1 MRESLVPVSGSHKSI
16 QSTASSPQSPQPW
29 RWKSIQFDHFR
40 TSSNPTGQWPTNYKV
55 APSRENPHW
64 ETVQADGRRRRH
76 PPFIFEKMLKID
88 FFCQPWS
95 RWRTRWLWGWDW
107 PKRFQSICH
116 RGEVGPRII
125 PPLSHKDEIK
135 LSCFKRKFRN
145 FHSRAQPASWQ
156 VGNGDGKVKVT
167 VMVKE
172 PSSMQD
178 WGIAELVDEDYDI
191 MQRTSWQGLW
201 KTSLAWSR
209 LNSSPASSSFTPGLP
224 WVKWIDDSSEVFSD
238 YMYIYR
244 NWPGLF
250 CWGRWSWRRQ

>member
-1 MRESLVPVSGSHKSI
+1 M
-16 QSTASSPQSPQPW
+16 
-29 RWKSIQFDHFR
+29 
-40 TSSNPTGQWPTNYKV
+40 
-55 APSRENPHW
+55 
-64 ETVQADGRRRRH
+64 
-76 PPFIFEKMLKID
+76 
-88 FFCQPWS
+88 
-95 RWRTRWLWGWDW
+95 
-107 PKRFQSICH
+107 
-116 RGEVGPRII
+116 
-125 PPLSHKDEIK
+125 
-135 LSCFKRKFRN
+135 SCFRRKFKNSR
-145 FHSRAQPASWQ
+145 RAQPTSWQ

-238 YMYIYR
+238 YMYIQKLTWAFLLGKVILTTSITSVSVRATWKFYVPFITWVKFKIWYGSPASMFKPLR
-244 NWPGLF
+244 VKFIVLWVSPAQTRALCLHPQPPTCEKHLGNYQITFPLRLSQYF
-250 CWGRWSWRRQ
+250 SSPVYPFVWGIILLGTKKIERESPCNHSFDIYSARYAFF

>member
-1 MRESLVPVSGSHKSI
+1 MEEDVGIHLLFLRKC
-16 QSTASSPQSPQPW
+16 W
-29 RWKSIQFDHFR
+29 RLTF
-40 TSSNPTGQWPTNYKV
+40 Y
-55 APSRENPHW
+55 
-64 ETVQADGRRRRH
+64 
-76 PPFIFEKMLKID
+76 
-88 FFCQPWS
+88 FCQPWS

-107 PKRFQSICH
+107 PKRSQSIFH

-135 LSCFKRKFRN
+135 LSCFRRKFKN

-238 YMYIYR
+238 YMYIQKLTWAFLLGKVILTTSITSVSVRATWKFYR
-244 NWPGLF
+244 CAIYNL
-250 CWGRWSWRRQ
+250 SKI